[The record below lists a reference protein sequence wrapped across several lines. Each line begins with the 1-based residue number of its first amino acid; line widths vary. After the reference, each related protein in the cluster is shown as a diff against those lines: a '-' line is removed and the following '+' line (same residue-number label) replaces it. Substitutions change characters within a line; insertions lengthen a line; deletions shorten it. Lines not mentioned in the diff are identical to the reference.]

1 MYKFTNGIITYDE
14 KIKEAYLKAGFKLVK
29 ENKTKAKRKAKD
41 ENNINDGIIKE
52 EPGRSEETAE

>member
-29 ENKTKAKRKAKD
+29 ENKAKAKRKAKD
-41 ENNINDGIIKE
+41 ENNINDGVVKE
-52 EPGRSEETAE
+52 EPRRSEETAE